1 MDKQSQQTQVAVCN
15 ASTAAAFAA
24 ALVAAALEC
33 FRHAGSYLFA
43 NQLRGSIPARLAALR
58 KLSVLCVTAQPSFRP
73 QCSPCSERFDSS
85 QQLFVVRA
93 LQPPPHKPSQRN
105 VAIDPRR
112 VARSGGLV
120 RYAPLVYRSRR
131 RWLTRRCGSVAYQN
145 MLEGTI
151 PDAMRTLSQLTRL
164 YCPSFLPSR
173 SLPTLTPST
182 DCTVCAPPPHSADRR
197 ACFSRR
203 LAPNAAAVLRWPAG
217 RARMFASLEWFGHAY
232 AGEATPVASP
242 LQCDG

>member
-93 LQPPPHKPSQRN
+93 LQPPPHKSSQRN

-164 YCPSFLPSR
+164 YCPSFLLEAFPPSPLLLTVPSVHHR
-173 SLPTLTPST
+173 RTAPT
-182 DCTVCAPPPHSADRR
+182 
-197 ACFSRR
+197 
-203 LAPNAAAVLRWPAG
+203 
-217 RARMFASLEWFGHAY
+217 EGHAFH
-232 AGEATPVASP
+232 VASRQTR
-242 LQCDG
+242 LRFSDGRQAELVCSLR